1 MVRLATQS
9 VIRLPSIRFFRAAQ
23 WSCITLLA
31 CLQLG
36 CSINADRY
44 NRLGKEA
51 FDEGQMTEAINQ
63 FQTALSADPNN
74 SDAYYNLASSYYT
87 LGKRTN
93 NPQALAQAEELYRQA
108 IALNDMNEDAHR
120 GLACLLVDTNRK
132 QEAFNSL
139 KGWQARHPTSV
150 DPLIELARLNQEFG
164 NSRQAADLLTDAI
177 LLDNQ
182 NVRALTAMGYVR
194 ASQGQYAQAIQNYN
208 RVLQLDGN
216 QTQVTQQIN
225 ELQLRMAQNSQN
237 QKTSSY

>member
-1 MVRLATQS
+1 MKWTAVIFLA
-9 VIRLPSIRFFRAAQ
+9 
-23 WSCITLLA
+23 SCQI
-31 CLQLG
+31 G

-51 FDEGQMTEAINQ
+51 FDDGKMTEAINQ
-63 FQTALSADPNN
+63 FQTALSADPNS
-74 SDAYYNLASSYYT
+74 SDAYYNLAASYYT

-93 NPQALAQAEELYRQA
+93 NPQALKQAEELYRQA
-108 IALNDMNEDAHR
+108 ITLNDMNEDAHR

-139 KGWQARHPTSV
+139 REWQARHPTNI

-164 NSRQAADLLTDAI
+164 NSRQAADLLTDAL
-177 LLDNQ
+177 LLDSQ

-216 QTQVTQQIN
+216 QPQVAQQIN
-225 ELQLRMAQNSQN
+225 ELQVRMAQANQQSQ
-237 QKTSSY
+237 TSY

>member
-1 MVRLATQS
+1 MVRLAKQS
-9 VIRLPSIRFFRAAQ
+9 VIHIPSARFITAAR
-23 WSCITLLA
+23 WASITLLA
-31 CLQLG
+31 CLQFG

-93 NPQALAQAEELYRQA
+93 NPKALTQAEELYRQA
-108 IALNDMNEDAHR
+108 ISLNDMNEDAHR
-120 GLACLLVDTNRK
+120 GLACLLVDTSRK

-139 KGWQARHPTSV
+139 AGWQARHPTSV

-164 NSRQAADLLTDAI
+164 NSRQAADLLTDAL
-177 LLDNQ
+177 LLDHQ
-182 NVRALTAMGYVR
+182 NIRALTAMGYVR

-216 QTQVTQQIN
+216 QTQVVQQIN
-225 ELQLRMAQNSQN
+225 ELQLRMAQNNQN
-237 QKTSSY
+237 QKTSF

>member
-1 MVRLATQS
+1 MVYFSQQTAQNRIS
-9 VIRLPSIRFFRAAQ
+9 VRQFSLGKWTAFIF
-23 WSCITLLA
+23 LA
-31 CLQLG
+31 CCQIG

-51 FDEGQMTEAINQ
+51 FDDGQMTEAINQ
-63 FQTALSADPNN
+63 FQTALSADPNS
-74 SDAYYNLASSYYT
+74 SDAYYNLAASYYT

-93 NPQALAQAEELYRQA
+93 NPQSLKQAEELYRQA
-108 IALNDMNEDAHR
+108 ITLNDMNEDAHR

-139 KGWQARHPTSV
+139 GEWQARHPTNI

-164 NSRQAADLLTDAI
+164 NSRQAADLLTDAL
-177 LLDNQ
+177 LLDSQ

-216 QTQVTQQIN
+216 QPQVAHQIN
-225 ELQLRMAQNSQN
+225 ELQVRMAQANGQSQ
-237 QKTSSY
+237 TSY

>member
-1 MVRLATQS
+1 MVNIAPQA
-9 VIRLPSIRFFRAAQ
+9 VYRLPSVHLMIAISWVSIILF
-23 WSCITLLA
+23 I
-31 CLQLG
+31 CLQAG

-44 NRLGKEA
+44 NRLGKKA

-93 NPQALAQAEELYRQA
+93 NPQALSQAEQLYRQA
-108 IALNDMNEDAHR
+108 ITLNDMNEDAHR
-120 GLACLLVDTNRK
+120 GLACLMVDTNRK
-132 QEAFNSL
+132 QEAFNEL
-139 KGWQARHPTSV
+139 GAWQARHPTSV
-150 DPLIELARLNQEFG
+150 DPLLELARLNQEFG
-164 NSRQAADLLTDAI
+164 NSRQAADLLTDA
-177 LLDNQ
+177 LLIDNQ

-216 QTQVTQQIN
+216 QTQVAQQISD
-225 ELQLRMAQNSQN
+225 LRVKMAQNNQN
-237 QKTSSY
+237 QTTAY